1 MQFWFS
7 KLIQLQGPILIAESP
22 LHVVVL
28 SLSLDG
34 DLYQACTSSKAV
46 KSRSRG
52 AKHAWVVIHN
62 YVQGRRAL
70 AHGGISHGRA

>member
-34 DLYQACTSSKAV
+34 DLYQACTSSKV
-46 KSRSRG
+46 VRSRSRG
-52 AKHAWVVIHN
+52 AKHAWVVISN
-62 YVQGRRAL
+62 DAQGRQAC
-70 AHGGISHGRA
+70 AHDLLSHRHA